1 LREDEREPRDS
12 RMGGTMDGWSA
23 LVIAA
28 ACLLLGA
35 ALGYLAAVVRT
46 RVTTDRAQIQLAQLQ
61 AERRADQEKLAWMQ
75 QSEAKLREAFDS
87 LAGRALQLTSDELLR
102 RARDQGETV
111 MRKVEGDLALN
122 RSEMHGLVEPL
133 RANLQALDTHLRD
146 LEQKREGAYSGLQ
159 EQVRQLASA
168 QTALQTTTLTL
179 AQALKS
185 PSVRGRWGEVTL
197 RRVVELADLVRH
209 VDFEEQSSTDQ
220 GRPDMIVH
228 LSNSGVI
235 PVDAKVPLNAYLE
248 SIEASDEETRR
259 ARLLDHARAMKARV
273 RELGQRRY
281 WEQFERTP
289 DFVVMFVPNEACLAA
304 AFEIDPALLEEA
316 IQQHVLVA
324 SPVTLLA
331 LLKAVAYGWQQAQVA
346 DNARAIALLGQEVYK
361 RLETFIDHLGD
372 VGKALNRAAEAYN
385 QAIGS
390 LERRLLPSAKRL
402 QEAGLATSAIEP
414 PEPIDTRATLPGPS
428 VEPG

>member
-1 LREDEREPRDS
+1 
-12 RMGGTMDGWSA
+12 MDLGSVF
-23 LVIAA
+23 LVAA
-28 ACLLLGA
+28 ISLALGA

-46 RVTTDRAQIQLAQLQ
+46 RVTSDRAQIQLAQLQ

-87 LAGRALQLTSDELLR
+87 LAGRALQSTSDELLR
-102 RARDQGETV
+102 RARDQGDTV

-122 RSEMHGLVEPL
+122 RSEMHGLVDPL
-133 RANLQALDTHLRD
+133 RANLQALDSHLRD

-185 PSVRGRWGEVTL
+185 GSVRGRWGEVTL

-209 VDFEEQSSTDQ
+209 VDFDEQSSGDL

-228 LSNSGVI
+228 LSNQGVV

-248 SIEASDEETRR
+248 SIEARDEDTRR
-259 ARLLDHARAMKARV
+259 AKLAEHARAMKARV

-289 DFVVMFVPNEACLAA
+289 DFVVMFVPNEACLGA
-304 AFEIDPALLEEA
+304 AFESDPALLEEA

-331 LLKAVAYGWQQAQVA
+331 LLKSVAYGWQQAQVA
-346 DNARAIALLGQEVYK
+346 DNARAIAQLGQEVYK
-361 RLETFIDHLGD
+361 RLETFIDHLAD
-372 VGKALNRAAEAYN
+372 LGKSLNRAAEAYN

-390 LERRLLPSAKRL
+390 LERRLLPSARRL
-402 QEAGLATSAIEP
+402 QEAGVSSSAIEP
-414 PEPIDTRATLPGPS
+414 PSAIEARATLPSP
-428 VEPG
+428 PGESG

>member
-1 LREDEREPRDS
+1 
-12 RMGGTMDGWSA
+12 MDVWSA
-23 LVIAA
+23 FLVATIGLA
-28 ACLLLGA
+28 LGA

-46 RVTTDRAQIQLAQLQ
+46 RVTSDRAQIQLAQLQ

-102 RARDQGETV
+102 RARDQGEAV

-133 RANLQALDTHLRD
+133 RTNLQAVDTHLRD

-209 VDFEEQSSTDQ
+209 VDFEEQSSTDL

-228 LSNSGVI
+228 LSNQGVV

-248 SIEASDEETRR
+248 SIEARDEETRR
-259 ARLLDHARAMKARV
+259 AKLTEHARAMKARV

-304 AFEIDPALLEEA
+304 AFESDPALLEDA

-331 LLKAVAYGWQQAQVA
+331 LLKSVAYGWQQAHVA

-361 RLETFIDHLGD
+361 RLETFIDHLAD
-372 VGKALNRAAEAYN
+372 VGKGLNRAAEAYN

-390 LERRLLPSAKRL
+390 LERRLLPSARRL
-402 QEAGLATSAIEP
+402 QEAGLAASAIEP
-414 PEPIDTRATLPGPS
+414 PVPVDARATLPAPPDESG
-428 VEPG
+428 

>member
-1 LREDEREPRDS
+1 
-12 RMGGTMDGWSA
+12 MDLGSVF
-23 LVIAA
+23 LVAA
-28 ACLLLGA
+28 ISLALGA

-46 RVTTDRAQIQLAQLQ
+46 RVTSDRAQIQLAQLQ

-87 LAGRALQLTSDELLR
+87 LAGRALQSTSDELLR
-102 RARDQGETV
+102 RARDQGDTV

-122 RSEMHGLVEPL
+122 RSEMHGLVDPL
-133 RANLQALDTHLRD
+133 RANLQALDSHLRD

-185 PSVRGRWGEVTL
+185 GSVRGRWGEVTL

-209 VDFEEQSSTDQ
+209 VDFDEQSSGDL

-228 LSNSGVI
+228 LSNQGVV

-248 SIEASDEETRR
+248 SIEARDEDTRR
-259 ARLLDHARAMKARV
+259 AKLAEHARAMKARV

-289 DFVVMFVPNEACLAA
+289 DFVVMFVPNEACLGA
-304 AFEIDPALLEEA
+304 AFESDPALLEEA

-331 LLKAVAYGWQQAQVA
+331 LLKSVAYGWQQAQVA
-346 DNARAIALLGQEVYK
+346 DNARAIAQLGQEVYK
-361 RLETFIDHLGD
+361 RLETFIDHLAD
-372 VGKALNRAAEAYN
+372 VGKSLNRAAEAYN

-390 LERRLLPSAKRL
+390 LERRLLPSARRL
-402 QEAGLATSAIEP
+402 QEAGVSSSAIEP
-414 PEPIDTRATLPGPS
+414 PSAIEARATLPSP
-428 VEPG
+428 PGESG

>member
-1 LREDEREPRDS
+1 
-12 RMGGTMDGWSA
+12 MDVWSVFLIA
-23 LVIAA
+23 GASLVM
-28 ACLLLGA
+28 GA
-35 ALGYLAAVVRT
+35 ALGYLAAIVRG
-46 RVTTDRAQIQLAQLQ
+46 RVTTDRAEIQLAQLQ

-87 LAGRALQLTSDELLR
+87 LAARALQLTSEELLR
-102 RARDQGETV
+102 RARDQGEAV

-122 RSEMHGLVEPL
+122 RSEMHGLVDPL
-133 RANLQALDTHLRD
+133 RDNLQALDTHLRD

-168 QTALQTTTLTL
+168 QNDLQSTTLTL

-185 PSVRGRWGEVTL
+185 GSVRGRWGEVTL

-228 LSNSGVI
+228 LSNQGVV
-235 PVDAKVPLNAYLE
+235 PVDAKVPLTAYLE
-248 SIEASDEETRR
+248 SIEARDEETRR
-259 ARLLDHARAMKARV
+259 ARLLDHSRAMRARV

-304 AFEIDPALLEEA
+304 AFEGDPALLEEA

-331 LLKAVAYGWQQAQVA
+331 LLKSVAYGWQQAQVA

-361 RLETFIDHLGD
+361 RLETFIDHLAD
-372 VGKALNRAAEAYN
+372 VGKGLNRAAEAYN

-390 LERRLLPSAKRL
+390 LERRLLPSARRL
-402 QEAGLATSAIEP
+402 QEAGLSTSVIEP
-414 PEPIDTRATLPGPS
+414 PAQLDARATLPAP
-428 VEPG
+428 PGEGG

>member
-1 LREDEREPRDS
+1 
-12 RMGGTMDGWSA
+12 MDLGSVF
-23 LVIAA
+23 LVAA
-28 ACLLLGA
+28 ISLALGA

-46 RVTTDRAQIQLAQLQ
+46 RVTSDRAQIQLAQLQ

-87 LAGRALQLTSDELLR
+87 LAGRALQSTSDELLR
-102 RARDQGETV
+102 RARDQGDTV

-122 RSEMHGLVEPL
+122 RSEMHGLVDPL
-133 RANLQALDTHLRD
+133 RANLQALDSHLRE

-185 PSVRGRWGEVTL
+185 GSVRGRWGEVTL

-209 VDFEEQSSTDQ
+209 VDFDEQSSGDL

-228 LSNSGVI
+228 LSNQGVV

-248 SIEASDEETRR
+248 SIEARDEDTRR
-259 ARLLDHARAMKARV
+259 AKLAEHARAMKARV

-289 DFVVMFVPNEACLAA
+289 DFVVMFVPNEACLGA
-304 AFEIDPALLEEA
+304 AFESDPALLEEA

-331 LLKAVAYGWQQAQVA
+331 LLKSVAYGWQQAQVA
-346 DNARAIALLGQEVYK
+346 DNARAIAQLGQEVYK
-361 RLETFIDHLGD
+361 RLETFIDHLAD
-372 VGKALNRAAEAYN
+372 LGKSLNRAAEAYN

-390 LERRLLPSAKRL
+390 LERRLLPSARRL
-402 QEAGLATSAIEP
+402 QEAGVSSSAIEP
-414 PEPIDTRATLPGPS
+414 PSAIEARATLPSP
-428 VEPG
+428 PGESG

>member
-1 LREDEREPRDS
+1 
-12 RMGGTMDGWSA
+12 MDLGSA
-23 LVIAA
+23 FLVAA
-28 ACLLLGA
+28 VSLALGA

-46 RVTTDRAQIQLAQLQ
+46 RATSDRAQIQLAQLQ

-87 LAGRALQLTSDELLR
+87 LAGRALQTTSDELLR
-102 RARDQGETV
+102 RARDQGDSL

-122 RSEMHGLVEPL
+122 RSEMHGLVDPL
-133 RANLQALDTHLRD
+133 RANLLALDAHLRD

-168 QTALQTTTLTL
+168 QTDLQSTTLTL

-185 PSVRGRWGEVTL
+185 GSVRGRWGEVTL

-209 VDFEEQSSTDQ
+209 VDFDEQSSGDL

-228 LSNSGVI
+228 LSNQGVV

-248 SIEASDEETRR
+248 SIEARDEETRR
-259 ARLLDHARAMKARV
+259 AKLAEHARAMKARV

-289 DFVVMFVPNEACLAA
+289 DFVVMFVPNEACLGA
-304 AFEIDPALLEEA
+304 AFESDPALLEEA

-331 LLKAVAYGWQQAQVA
+331 LLKSVAYGWQQAQVA

-361 RLETFIDHLGD
+361 RLETFIDHLAD
-372 VGKALNRAAEAYN
+372 VGKSLNRAAEAYN

-390 LERRLLPSAKRL
+390 LERRLLPSARRL
-402 QEAGLATSAIEP
+402 HEAGVSSSAIEP
-414 PEPIDTRATLPGPS
+414 PAAIEARATLPGP
-428 VEPG
+428 PGESG

>member
-1 LREDEREPRDS
+1 
-12 RMGGTMDGWSA
+12 MDVWSVFVSA
-23 LVIAA
+23 AVGLV
-28 ACLLLGA
+28 LGA

-46 RVTTDRAQIQLAQLQ
+46 RATSDHAQIQLAQLQ

-75 QSEAKLREAFDS
+75 QSEVKLREAFDS

-102 RARDQGETV
+102 RARDQGDTV

-122 RSEMHGLVEPL
+122 RSELHGLVDPL
-133 RANLQALDTHLRD
+133 RANLLALDSHLRD

-185 PSVRGRWGEVTL
+185 QSVRGRWGEVTL

-209 VDFEEQSSTDQ
+209 VDFDEQSSGDL

-228 LSNSGVI
+228 LSNQGVV

-248 SIEASDEETRR
+248 SIEARDEETRR
-259 ARLLDHARAMKARV
+259 TKLAEHARAMKARV

-289 DFVVMFVPNEACLAA
+289 DFVVMFVPNEACLGA
-304 AFEIDPALLEEA
+304 AFESDPALLEEA

-331 LLKAVAYGWQQAQVA
+331 LLKSVAYGWQQAQVA

-361 RLETFIDHLGD
+361 RLETFIDHLAD
-372 VGKALNRAAEAYN
+372 VGKSLNRAAEAYN

-390 LERRLLPSAKRL
+390 LERRLLPSARRL
-402 QEAGLATSAIEP
+402 KEAGVSSSAIEP
-414 PEPIDTRATLPGPS
+414 PSAIEARATLPGPPD
-428 VEPG
+428 EGG

>member
-1 LREDEREPRDS
+1 MDLWAGFLV
-12 RMGGTMDGWSA
+12 GG
-23 LVIAA
+23 V
-28 ACLLLGA
+28 CLLLGA
-35 ALGYLAAVVRT
+35 VLGYLAAIVRM
-46 RVTTDRAQIQLAQLQ
+46 RSASDRAQIQLAQLQ

-75 QSEAKLREAFDS
+75 QSESKLREAFDS
-87 LAGRALQLTSDELLR
+87 LASHALQLTSDELLR
-102 RARDQGETV
+102 RARDQSEAV
-111 MRKVEGDLALN
+111 IRQVEGDLALN

-133 RANLQALDTHLRD
+133 RANLQSLDTHLRE
-146 LEQKREGAYSGLQ
+146 LEQKREGAYYGLQ

-197 RRVVELADLVRH
+197 RRVVELADLVHH
-209 VDFEEQSSTDQ
+209 VDFEEQFSGDL
-220 GRPDMIVH
+220 GRPDMIVY
-228 LSNSGVI
+228 LSNQGVV

-248 SIEASDEETRR
+248 SIEAVDEETRR
-259 ARLLDHARAMKARV
+259 SKLIEHARAMKARI

-304 AFEIDPALLEEA
+304 AFENDPALLEDA

-346 DNARAIALLGQEVYK
+346 DNARAIALQGQELYK
-361 RLETFIDHLGD
+361 RLETFVDHLAD
-372 VGKALNRAAEAYN
+372 VGKSLNRAAEAYN

-390 LERRLLPSAKRL
+390 LERRLLPSARRL
-402 QEAGLATSAIEP
+402 QEAGLATSVLEP
-414 PEPIDTRATLPGPS
+414 PAQVEARAGLPS
-428 VEPG
+428 ATEEA